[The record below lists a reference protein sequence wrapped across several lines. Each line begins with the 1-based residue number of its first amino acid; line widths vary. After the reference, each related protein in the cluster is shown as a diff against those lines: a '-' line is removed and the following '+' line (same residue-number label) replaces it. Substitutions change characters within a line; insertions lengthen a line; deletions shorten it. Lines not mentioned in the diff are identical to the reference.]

1 MYPPSKCQWFSKS
14 ELSFRTHLSLVL
26 NKPSCLMSLHEA
38 LEIQQHISWPML
50 YHEKMLKE
58 CYVKNVA
65 LVFSKITGL
74 YADLSWGS

>member
-1 MYPPSKCQWFSKS
+1 
-14 ELSFRTHLSLVL
+14 
-26 NKPSCLMSLHEA
+26 MSLHEA
-38 LEIQQHISWPML
+38 LGIQHHISWPML

-74 YADLSWGS
+74 YADLN

>member
-1 MYPPSKCQWFSKS
+1 
-14 ELSFRTHLSLVL
+14 
-26 NKPSCLMSLHEA
+26 MSLHEA

-50 YHEKMLKE
+50 YPEKMLKE

-74 YADLSWGS
+74 YADLS